1 MQTTEIERTPRVRPS
16 VPRPRLTPAIRE
28 HLQVYLPLVA
38 IIVALSAVAY
48 ASNSAFLTGTNIE
61 RMLTASAA
69 LGILAIGQTLL
80 LVGGQLDLSVGSLVS
95 LGSVITALLVTAHL
109 PAAVVMLTVIAVG
122 AVTGVLWGLLVSL
135 LRVPPFI
142 LTLGGLAAFASI
154 ALTLAKS
161 TPIALP
167 TGLEWLQSGSV
178 LGLRIPILM
187 WLLCL
192 VFGGVLLHFTR
203 FGRNV
208 YALGANEEAAFLS
221 GVATVRTKIM
231 IYVLNGGL
239 AGIASVVITG
249 RVGAGDPR
257 GGVGLELMVIAAI
270 VLGGSSLAGGRGS
283 MLGSML
289 GVIVLGVVTS
299 SLTFLN
305 VPDSYDQLVFG
316 GILIAAVSV
325 TAVAELRRHRR
336 VRLRT

>member
-1 MQTTEIERTPRVRPS
+1 MQTTEIEMTRRPRPS
-16 VPRPRLTPAIRE
+16 TPRPRLTPATRE
-28 HLQVYLPLVA
+28 YLHVYLPLLA
-38 IIVALSAVAY
+38 IIVALSAIAY
-48 ASNSAFLTGTNIE
+48 ANNSAFLTSTNIE

-95 LGSVITALLVTAHL
+95 LGSVITATLVAAHL
-109 PAAVVMLTVIAVG
+109 PGAVVVLTVVVVG
-122 AVTGVLWGLLVSL
+122 AASGVLWGLLVSL

-142 LTLGGLAAFASI
+142 LTLGGLAVFASV
-154 ALTLAKS
+154 ALTLANS

-167 TGLEWLQSGSV
+167 TGLEWLQSGSY
-178 LGLRIPILM
+178 LGMRAPILI

-192 VFGGVLLHFTR
+192 IFGGVLLHFTR

-208 YALGANEEAAFLS
+208 YALGANEEAAFLA

-299 SLTFLN
+299 ALTFLN

-316 GILIAAVSV
+316 GILIVAVSV
-325 TAVAELRRHRR
+325 TAVAELRRHRK
-336 VRLRT
+336 VRLRA